1 MDTIWNFIV
10 ANQAFFWG
18 LALGLLLVF
27 FTWKSAFA
35 AKRGIKRDLRRVE
48 DENRTLQGHLNTQM
62 KLSSE
67 GSEALNRKVTELQQQ
82 NETLRINLN
91 SLQQKPGRGE
101 VRQLA
106 LMEAAV
112 SQMRE
117 QAPGFAQAWE
127 QALRRAEAEQEAADG
142 GLRKLVRKVLPGI
155 SHRPDAQA
163 PEAEAETEPETN
175 PYADLKENK
184 A

>member
-1 MDTIWNFIV
+1 MDSLWNFIV

-18 LALGLLLVF
+18 LALGLLITF
-27 FTWKSAFA
+27 FTWKSAFS
-35 AKRGIKRDLRRVE
+35 AKRNIKRDLRRVT
-48 DENRTLQGHLNTQM
+48 DENKTLQGHLNTQM
-62 KLSSE
+62 KVSAE
-67 GSEALNRKVTELQQQ
+67 GTESLTKKVADLQQQ

-106 LMEAAV
+106 LMETAV

-142 GLRKLVRKVLPGI
+142 GLRRLVRKVLPGI
-155 SHRPDAQA
+155 SHRAEAQ
-163 PEAEAETEPETN
+163 PAEAETEETETEAN
-175 PYADLKENK
+175 PYADLKEK
-184 A
+184 